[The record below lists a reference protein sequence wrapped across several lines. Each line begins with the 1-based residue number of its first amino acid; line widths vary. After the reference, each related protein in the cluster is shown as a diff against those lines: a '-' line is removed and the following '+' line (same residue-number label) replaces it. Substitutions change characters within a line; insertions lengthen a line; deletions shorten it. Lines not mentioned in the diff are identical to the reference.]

1 MGGTESF
8 CAARFVCSA
17 CEQCLKLFLCQG
29 WNAELLRFCQLAP
42 GFFTDDQI
50 VCLFCHRGCRN
61 RADLQKLI
69 LDAVARIMLQ
79 LAGRHND
86 FAVLIGVVSFMN

>member
-42 GFFTDDQI
+42 GLFTDDQVI
-50 VCLFCHRGCRN
+50 RLFRYRGRRN
-61 RADLQKLI
+61 CADLQELV
-69 LDAVARIMLQ
+69 LNAVARIMLQ
-79 LAGRHND
+79 LSSRHND
-86 FAVLIGVVSFMN
+86 LAI